1 MEFEEL
7 YNTYFKDVYRYVLR
21 LSGDAHVAEEVTSD
35 TFFKA
40 LKAIHKFR
48 GDCDVRVWLCQIA
61 KNCYY
66 SFLKNIGRAEN
77 IDTRELLSLADPEMS
92 VEERLTRKETAKEL
106 QELLHRLPEPYKEVF
121 MWRTYAE
128 LSFKQIGQMFGK
140 TDNWA
145 CVTYH
150 RAGTMLRKGLEE
162 SEHEKRM

>member
-40 LKAIHKFR
+40 LKAIHKFH

-66 SFLKNIGRAEN
+66 TFLKDSGRTEN
-77 IDTRELLSLADPEMS
+77 IDTPELLNIADPEMS
-92 VEERLTRKETAKEL
+92 AEEQLARKETAKKL
-106 QELLHRLPEPYKEVF
+106 QNLLHRLPEPYKEVF
-121 MWRTYAE
+121 LWRTYAE

-162 SEHEKRM
+162 SDYEE

>member
-21 LSGDAHVAEEVTSD
+21 LSGDVHVAEEVTSD

-48 GDCDVRVWLCQIA
+48 GDCEVRVWLCQIA

-66 SFLKNIGRAEN
+66 SYLKKNGREETV
-77 IDTRELLSLADPEMS
+77 DTSELSVITDPGLSMEERITKRETAREL
-92 VEERLTRKETAKEL
+92 
-106 QELLHRLPEPYKEVF
+106 QILLHRLPEPYKEVF

-128 LSFKQIGQMFGK
+128 LDFKQIGQMFGK

-150 RAGTMLRKGLEE
+150 RARTMLKKGLEE
-162 SEHEKRM
+162 RAYE

>member
-7 YNTYFKDVYRYVLR
+7 YNTYFMDVFRYVLR

-40 LKAIHKFR
+40 LKAIRKFR
-48 GDCDVRVWLCQIA
+48 GDCEVRVWLCQIA

-66 SFLKNIGRAEN
+66 SFVKSNGRNESM
-77 IDTRELLSLADPEMS
+77 DTEELFWIADPQMP
-92 VEERLTRKETAKEL
+92 VEERYVQKETAIQL
-106 QELLHRLPEPYKEVF
+106 QKLLHLLSEPYKEVF
-121 MWRTYAE
+121 MWRTYAD

-150 RAGTMLRKGLEE
+150 RARTMLKKGLEE
-162 SEHEKRM
+162 SEHEKGM

>member
-21 LSGDAHVAEEVTSD
+21 LSGDVHVAEEVTSD
-35 TFFKA
+35 TFLKA

-48 GDCDVRVWLCQIA
+48 GDCEVRVWLCQIA

-66 SFLKNIGRAEN
+66 SSVKNSGRAEN
-77 IDTRELLSLADPEMS
+77 IDTPELMNLVDPEMPA
-92 VEERLTRKETAKEL
+92 EERIVRKETAMHL
-106 QELLHRLPEPYKEVF
+106 QSLLHDLPEPYKEVF

-162 SEHEKRM
+162 SEYE

>member
-21 LSGDAHVAEEVTSD
+21 LSGDAHMAEEVTSD
-35 TFFKA
+35 TFLKA

-48 GDCDVRVWLCQIA
+48 GDCEVRVWLCQIA

-66 SFLKNIGRAEN
+66 SSVKNSGRTEN
-77 IDTRELLSLADPEMS
+77 IDTPELMNLVDPEMP
-92 VEERLTRKETAKEL
+92 VEERIVRKETAMHL
-106 QELLHRLPEPYKEVF
+106 QSLLHDLPEPYKEVF

-162 SEHEKRM
+162 SEYE

>member
-48 GDCDVRVWLCQIA
+48 GDCEVRVWLCQIA

-66 SFLKNIGRAEN
+66 SFLKKNGREETV
-77 IDTRELLSLADPEMS
+77 DTSELSVITDPGLSMEERVTKRETAREL
-92 VEERLTRKETAKEL
+92 
-106 QELLHRLPEPYKEVF
+106 QILLHRLPEPYKEVF

-128 LSFKQIGQMFGK
+128 LDFKQIGQMFGK

-150 RAGTMLRKGLEE
+150 RARTMLKKGLEE
-162 SEHEKRM
+162 RAYE

>member
-48 GDCDVRVWLCQIA
+48 GECEVRVWLCQIA

-66 SFLKNIGRAEN
+66 SFWKNSGKTEN
-77 IDTRELLSLADPEMS
+77 IDTPELLSIADSNTS
-92 VEERLTRKETAKEL
+92 VEERIARKETAKEL
-106 QELLHRLPEPYKEVF
+106 QDLLHRLPEPYKEVF

-128 LSFKQIGQMFGK
+128 LNFKQIGQMFGK

-150 RAGTMLRKGLEE
+150 RARTMLIKGLEE
-162 SEHEKRM
+162 SDYEE

>member
-21 LSGDAHVAEEVTSD
+21 LSGDAHVAEEVTGD

-66 SFLKNIGRAEN
+66 SFLKESGRTEN
-77 IDTRELLSLADPEMS
+77 IDTPELLAIADPAAS
-92 VEERLTRKETAKEL
+92 VEEQLVRKETARKL
-106 QELLHRLPEPYKEVF
+106 QTLLHQLPEPYKEVF
-121 MWRTYAE
+121 LWRTYAE

-150 RAGTMLRKGLEE
+150 RAGTMLKKGLEE
-162 SEHEKRM
+162 SDDE

>member
-21 LSGDAHVAEEVTSD
+21 LSGDVHVAEEVTSD

-48 GDCDVRVWLCQIA
+48 GDCELRVWLCQIA

-66 SFLKNIGRAEN
+66 SFLKNAGRTET
-77 IDTRELLSLADPEMS
+77 IDTTELMNLAATEMS
-92 VEERLTRKETAKEL
+92 VEERLARKETAQEL
-106 QELLHRLPEPYKEVF
+106 QRLLHRLPEPYKEVF

-150 RAGTMLRKGLEE
+150 RAETMLRKGLEE
-162 SEHEKRM
+162 SEHEKGM

>member
-1 MEFEEL
+1 MEFETL

-48 GDCDVRVWLCQIA
+48 GDCEVRVWLCQIA

-66 SFLKNIGRAEN
+66 SFAKNNGRTEN
-77 IDTRELLSLADPEMS
+77 IDTTELLNLADPEMP
-92 VEERLTRKETAKEL
+92 VEERFARKETAMNL
-106 QELLHRLPEPYKEVF
+106 QNLLHQLPEPYKEVF

-150 RAGTMLRKGLEE
+150 RARTMLKKGLEE
-162 SEHEKRM
+162 SDYE

>member
-1 MEFEEL
+1 VEFEEL

-48 GDCDVRVWLCQIA
+48 GDCEVRVWLCQIA

-66 SFLKNIGRAEN
+66 SYLKKNGREETV
-77 IDTRELLSLADPEMS
+77 DTSELSVITDPGLSMEERITKQETAREL
-92 VEERLTRKETAKEL
+92 
-106 QELLHRLPEPYKEVF
+106 QILLHRLPEPYKEVF

-128 LSFKQIGQMFGK
+128 LDFKQIGQMFGK

-150 RAGTMLRKGLEE
+150 RARTMLKKGLEE
-162 SEHEKRM
+162 RTYE

>member
-48 GDCDVRVWLCQIA
+48 GDCDVRVWLFQIA

-66 SFLKNIGRAEN
+66 SFLKNSGKTEN
-77 IDTRELLSLADPEMS
+77 IDTQELLTIADTQMP
-92 VEERLTRKETAKEL
+92 VEERLARSETAMHL
-106 QELLHRLPEPYKEVF
+106 QSLLHLLPEPYKEVF

-150 RAGTMLRKGLEE
+150 RARTMLKKGLEE
-162 SEHEKRM
+162 SDYE

>member
-7 YNTYFKDVYRYVLR
+7 YNTYFMDVYRYVLR

-40 LKAIHKFR
+40 IKAIHRFR
-48 GDCDVRVWLCQIA
+48 GDCEVRVWLCQIA

-66 SFLKNIGRAEN
+66 SFVKRNGREES
-77 IDTRELLSLADPEMS
+77 IDTTELLHLADSETP
-92 VEERLTRKETAKEL
+92 VEERIVQKETAMRL
-106 QELLHRLPEPYKEVF
+106 QGLLHLLSEPSKEVF
-121 MWRTYAE
+121 MWRTYAD
-128 LSFKQIGQMFGK
+128 LSFKEIGQMFGK

-150 RAGTMLRKGLEE
+150 RARTMLKQGLEE
-162 SEHEKRM
+162 SEHEKGM

>member
-7 YNTYFKDVYRYVLR
+7 YNTYFMDVYRYVLR

-40 LKAIHKFR
+40 IKAIHRFR
-48 GDCDVRVWLCQIA
+48 GDCEVRVWLCQIA

-66 SFLKNIGRAEN
+66 SFVKRNGREES
-77 IDTRELLSLADPEMS
+77 IDTTELLHLADSETP
-92 VEERLTRKETAKEL
+92 VEERIVQKETAMRL
-106 QELLHRLPEPYKEVF
+106 QGLLHLLSEPYKEVF
-121 MWRTYAE
+121 MWRTYAD
-128 LSFKQIGQMFGK
+128 LSFKEIGQMFGK

-150 RAGTMLRKGLEE
+150 RARTMLKKGLEE
-162 SEHEKRM
+162 RTYE

>member
-21 LSGDAHVAEEVTSD
+21 LSGDSHVAEEVTSD

-66 SFLKNIGRAEN
+66 SFLKCNGKEEN
-77 IDTRELLSLADPEMS
+77 IDAPELWNIADPEMP
-92 VEERLTRKETAKEL
+92 VEERIARKETAVQL
-106 QELLHRLPEPYKEVF
+106 QGLLHDLPEPYKEVF
-121 MWRTYAE
+121 MWRTYAD
-128 LSFKQIGQMFGK
+128 LNFKQIGQMFGK

-150 RAGTMLRKGLEE
+150 RARMMLKKGMEE
-162 SEHEKRM
+162 REHE

>member
-66 SFLKNIGRAEN
+66 TFLKDSGRTEN
-77 IDTRELLSLADPEMS
+77 IDTPEFLNIADPEMS
-92 VEERLTRKETAKEL
+92 AEERLARKETAKKL
-106 QELLHRLPEPYKEVF
+106 QNLLHRLPEPYKEVF
-121 MWRTYAE
+121 LWRTYAE

-150 RAGTMLRKGLEE
+150 RAKQKIQEAMEVK
-162 SEHEKRM
+162 K

>member
-48 GDCDVRVWLCQIA
+48 GDCEVRVWLCQIA

-66 SFLKNIGRAEN
+66 SYLKKNGREETV
-77 IDTRELLSLADPEMS
+77 DTSELSVITDPGLSMEERITKRETAREL
-92 VEERLTRKETAKEL
+92 
-106 QELLHRLPEPYKEVF
+106 QILLHRLPEPYKEVF

-128 LSFKQIGQMFGK
+128 LDFKQIGQMFGK

-150 RAGTMLRKGLEE
+150 RARTMLKKGLEE
-162 SEHEKRM
+162 RAYE

>member
-1 MEFEEL
+1 
-7 YNTYFKDVYRYVLR
+7 
-21 LSGDAHVAEEVTSD
+21 
-35 TFFKA
+35 
-40 LKAIHKFR
+40 
-48 GDCDVRVWLCQIA
+48 CDVRVWLCQIA

-77 IDTRELLSLADPEMS
+77 IVTRDLLSLADPEMS

>member
-48 GDCDVRVWLCQIA
+48 GDCEVRVWLCQIA

-66 SFLKNIGRAEN
+66 SYLKKNGREETV
-77 IDTRELLSLADPEMS
+77 DTSELSVITDPGVSMEERITKRETARELQS
-92 VEERLTRKETAKEL
+92 
-106 QELLHRLPEPYKEVF
+106 LLHRLPEPYKEVF

-128 LSFKQIGQMFGK
+128 LDFKQIGQMFGK

-150 RAGTMLRKGLEE
+150 RARTMLKKGLEE
-162 SEHEKRM
+162 RAYE

>member
-7 YNTYFKDVYRYVLR
+7 YHTYFKDVYKYILR
-21 LSGDAHVAEEVTSD
+21 LSGNAHVAEEITSD

-40 LKAIHKFR
+40 MNAVNKFR
-48 GDCDVRVWLCQIA
+48 GDCEIRVWLCQIA

-66 SFLKNIGRAEN
+66 SYVKKNRREESVDAPELQNIAGTETGLAEQ
-77 IDTRELLSLADPEMS
+77 LAA
-92 VEERLTRKETAKEL
+92 KETTMRL
-106 QELLHRLPEPYKEVF
+106 QQLLHELAEPYKEVF
-121 MWRTYAE
+121 LWRTYAD

-150 RAGTMLRKGLEE
+150 RARAMLKKGLEE
-162 SEHEKRM
+162 SENE

>member
-7 YNTYFKDVYRYVLR
+7 YDTYFMDVYRYVLR

-40 LKAIHKFR
+40 IKAIHRFR
-48 GDCDVRVWLCQIA
+48 GDCEVRVWLCQIA

-66 SFLKNIGRAEN
+66 SFVKRNGREES
-77 IDTRELLSLADPEMS
+77 IDTTELLQLADSETP
-92 VEERLTRKETAKEL
+92 VEERIVQKETAMRL
-106 QELLHRLPEPYKEVF
+106 QGLLHLLSEPYKEVF
-121 MWRTYAE
+121 MWRTYAD
-128 LSFKQIGQMFGK
+128 LSFKEIGQMFGK

-150 RAGTMLRKGLEE
+150 RARTMLKQGLEE
-162 SEHEKRM
+162 SEHEKGM

>member
-7 YNTYFKDVYRYVLR
+7 YNSYFKDVYRYVLR
-21 LSGDAHVAEEVTSD
+21 LSGDVHVAEEVTSD

-40 LKAIHKFR
+40 LKAIHKFH
-48 GDCDVRVWLCQIA
+48 GDCEVRVWLCQIA

-66 SFLKNIGRAEN
+66 SFVKSSGKTEN
-77 IDTRELLSLADPEMS
+77 IDTPGLLQIADPGLPAD
-92 VEERLTRKETAKEL
+92 ERLARKETAKEL
-106 QELLHRLPEPYKEVF
+106 QGLLHRLPEPYKEVF

-128 LSFKQIGQMFGK
+128 LNFKQIGQMFGK

>member
-35 TFFKA
+35 TFLKA

-48 GDCDVRVWLCQIA
+48 GDCEVRVWLCQIA
-61 KNCYY
+61 KNCFY
-66 SFLKNIGRAEN
+66 SYVKSRGKTET
-77 IDTRELLSLADPEMS
+77 IDTAELLQFADPEMS
-92 VEERLTRKETAKEL
+92 EEERLARQETAKAL
-106 QELLHRLPEPYKEVF
+106 QDLLHQLPEPYKEVF

-162 SEHEKRM
+162 SEHEQRM

>member
-21 LSGDAHVAEEVTSD
+21 LSGDAHVAEEITSD

-66 SFLKNIGRAEN
+66 SFLKNSRKEEN
-77 IDTRELLSLADPEMS
+77 IDTPELLSIAKPEMS
-92 VEERLTRKETAKEL
+92 VEERLARKETAKEL
-106 QELLHRLPEPYKEVF
+106 QGLLHRLPEPYKEVF

-162 SEHEKRM
+162 SEHEKGM

>member
-48 GDCDVRVWLCQIA
+48 GDCEVRVWLCQIA

-66 SFLKNIGRAEN
+66 SYLKKNGREETV
-77 IDTRELLSLADPEMS
+77 DTSELSVITDPGVSMEERITKRETAREL
-92 VEERLTRKETAKEL
+92 
-106 QELLHRLPEPYKEVF
+106 QILLHRLPEPYKEVF

-128 LSFKQIGQMFGK
+128 LDFKQIGQMFGK

-150 RAGTMLRKGLEE
+150 RARTMLKKGLEE
-162 SEHEKRM
+162 RAYE

>member
-35 TFFKA
+35 TFLKA

-48 GDCDVRVWLCQIA
+48 GDCEVRVWLCQIA

-66 SFLKNIGRAEN
+66 SSVKNSGRTEN
-77 IDTRELLSLADPEMS
+77 IDTPELMNLVDPEMP
-92 VEERLTRKETAKEL
+92 VEERIVRKETAMHL
-106 QELLHRLPEPYKEVF
+106 QSLLHDLPEPYKEVF

-162 SEHEKRM
+162 SEYE

>member
-7 YNTYFKDVYRYVLR
+7 YDTYFKDIYLYILR
-21 LSGDAHVAEEVTSD
+21 LSGNTHVAEEITSD

-40 LKAIHKFR
+40 MKAVDKFR
-48 GDCDVRVWLCQIA
+48 GDCEVRVWLCQIA

-66 SFLKNIGRAEN
+66 SFVKKN
-77 IDTRELLSLADPEMS
+77 
-92 VEERLTRKETAKEL
+92 RKEENVDVPEL
-106 QELLHRLPEPYKEVF
+106 QNMAGPELCLEEQIAKRETTMRIQCLLHDLPEPYKEVF
-121 MWRTYAE
+121 MWRTYAD

-150 RAGTMLRKGLEE
+150 RAKTMIRKGLEE
-162 SEHEKRM
+162 SENE

>member
-48 GDCDVRVWLCQIA
+48 GDCEVRVWLCQIA

-66 SFLKNIGRAEN
+66 SFLKKNGREE
-77 IDTRELLSLADPEMS
+77 IVDTSELSVITDPGVSMEERITKRETARELQS
-92 VEERLTRKETAKEL
+92 
-106 QELLHRLPEPYKEVF
+106 LLHRLPEPYKEVF

-128 LSFKQIGQMFGK
+128 LDFKQIGQMFGK

-150 RAGTMLRKGLEE
+150 RARTMLKKGLEE
-162 SEHEKRM
+162 RAYE